1 MGRQDVRPDLDP
13 RSIRAF
19 TRAILRDLQALERM
33 LEGRMFESD
42 IRRCGAE
49 QELFLVDRGW
59 RPAPVSQEVL
69 GHLPEDGPFT
79 TELARFNLE
88 INLDPLVLEGRV
100 FSTLEEK
107 LRERIAQVREAAH
120 QADAEV
126 ILTGILP
133 TLSKSDLSMDSITP
147 IPRYYALN
155 EALTRMRGGEYRLR
169 IEGTDELNIKHDS
182 VMLEACNTSAQ
193 FHLQVSAEEF
203 VDVYNVA
210 QVATAPVL
218 AAGVNSPLLFGRRL
232 WAETRI
238 ALFQQSLDTRSATLH
253 LRDVSPRVRF
263 GDRWA
268 EESVVEL
275 FQEDIAR
282 FRVLLAKEV
291 DEDPFAVLERGE
303 VPKLQALQLHNGT
316 VYRWN
321 RPCYGITDGKPHL
334 RIECRSLPSGP
345 SVVDEVAN
353 AAFWMG
359 LVMGMVREHGDITE
373 HMAFDDAKSNF
384 LAAARLGLNARF
396 DWIGGETISA
406 RRLIL
411 ERLLPLARDGMTV
424 LAIDGGDADRY
435 LGVVEDR
442 VRSETTGA
450 HWLIRSLAG
459 MDREAT
465 RGERLS
471 ALTAA
476 LFRRQQSGE
485 PVHEWSVGELDEGGG
500 WEPNFMTVE
509 QYMTTSLIT
518 VNQEELVDLVAFLME
533 REEIRHVLVE
543 DDEHHLVGI
552 VSYRSLLRLMAE
564 GGETADVAVGTI
576 MEDDPISVS
585 PETPTMEAIEIMRD
599 EGVSCLP
606 VVKGGKLVGL
616 VTERDFMPIAYQ
628 LLADKLR
635 EREEKQDL
643 DLEPVRW
650 ASRREVREG

>member
-1 MGRQDVRPDLDP
+1 MGQQDVSPDLDP
-13 RSIRAF
+13 QSIRAF

-33 LEGRMFESD
+33 LGEGMFESD
-42 IRRCGAE
+42 VRRCGAE
-49 QELFLVDRGW
+49 QELFLVNRGW

-69 GHLPEDGPFT
+69 GHLPDDGPFT

-88 INLDPLVLEGRV
+88 INLDPLVLEGPV
-100 FSTLEEK
+100 FSTLEK
-107 LRERIAQVREAAH
+107 RLRERIAQVREAAH
-120 QADAEV
+120 QEDAEV

-133 TLSKSDLSMDSITP
+133 TLSKSDLSLDNITP

-169 IEGTDELNIKHDS
+169 IEGTDELNLKHDS

-193 FHLQVSAEEF
+193 FHLQVTADEF
-203 VDVYNVA
+203 VDFYNLS

-218 AAGVNSPLLFGRRL
+218 AASANSPLLFGRRL

-253 LRDVSPRVRF
+253 LREVSPRVRF
-263 GDRWA
+263 GEKWVT
-268 EESVVEL
+268 ESVVEL

-282 FRVLLAKEV
+282 FRVLLATQVE
-291 DEDPFAVLERGE
+291 EDPFEVLDRGG

-334 RIECRSLPSGP
+334 RIECRSLASGP

-359 LVMGMVREHGDITE
+359 LVLGMAGEYGDITDR
-373 HMAFDDAKSNF
+373 MAFDDAKSNF

-396 DWIGGETISA
+396 DWIGGEAISA

-411 ERLLPLARDGMTV
+411 EQLLPLAREG
-424 LAIDGGDADRY
+424 LADLGVDDEDAEKY
-435 LGVVEDR
+435 LGVVDSR
-442 VRSETTGA
+442 VRAETTGA
-450 HWLIRSLAG
+450 HWLIRSLSG
-459 MDREAT
+459 MDPDAT

-476 LFRRQQSGE
+476 LFRRQQSGD
-485 PVHEWSVGELDEGGG
+485 PVHEWSLGELEEGGG
-500 WEPNFMTVE
+500 WQPNLMTVE

-543 DDEHHLVGI
+543 DDEHHLVGL

-564 GGETADVAVGTI
+564 GGDTRDVAVGSV
-576 MEDDPISVS
+576 MEEDPISVS
-585 PETPTMEAIEIMRD
+585 PETPTLEAIEIMRD

-606 VVKGGKLVGL
+606 VVKGEKLVGL

-628 LLADKLR
+628 LLAEKLAERESRQEAETESARRASRKR
-635 EREEKQDL
+635 ERE
-643 DLEPVRW
+643 
-650 ASRREVREG
+650 A

>member
-1 MGRQDVRPDLDP
+1 MGQQDVRPDLDP